1 MRGQPV
7 RPIRQSTYRRRE
19 RALSGGV
26 DSDGQTIK
34 WVLADENDAAKVT
47 VDDFLID
54 QATAA
59 ASIDA
64 SLTAFLAGAA
74 LPIANGGTASTSAA
88 NALVA
93 LGALAL
99 AGGTM
104 TGNIVRSGKGIHP
117 YFSNA
122 SMTGGRIFIQAAG
135 ADPTSLAGRHCVR
148 VLNDRPHQNA
158 RRHEHAPHHRRDGL
172 NPYPHAGQREHATHA
187 HPYQNARPG

>member
-1 MRGQPV
+1 LARKLFDNGLLSVLSLAGAIGVGWKLHFYTGGTTTPITTYNARTAGSANTNPLIADASGRFPV
-7 RPIRQSTYRRRE
+7 AWIP
-19 RALSGGV
+19 
-26 DSDGQTIK
+26 DGQTIK

-122 SMTGGRIFIQAAG
+122 SMTGGRIFVQAAG
-135 ADPTSLAGRHCVR
+135 ADPTSL
-148 VLNDRPHQNA
+148 
-158 RRHEHAPHHRRDGL
+158 
-172 NPYPHAGQREHATHA
+172 
-187 HPYQNARPG
+187 PGDWVAEY

>member
-1 MRGQPV
+1 MLTQAGAIGV
-7 RPIRQSTYRRRE
+7 GWKLHFYTGGTTTPITTYNARAAGSANSNPLIAGADGRFPKAWIEQS
-19 RALSGGV
+19 
-26 DSDGQTIK
+26 QTIK

-47 VDDFLID
+47 VDDYLID
-54 QATAA
+54 QSPAA
-59 ASIDA
+59 IDA

-104 TGNIVRSGKGIHP
+104 TGNIVRSGKGVHP

-135 ADPTSLAGRHCVR
+135 ADPTSLAGDWVM
-148 VLNDRPHQNA
+148 
-158 RRHEHAPHHRRDGL
+158 E
-172 NPYPHAGQREHATHA
+172 Y
-187 HPYQNARPG
+187 